1 MSYEVDI
8 RGKGAT
14 EWEVCDLHRSPS
26 IISPLPASLTL
37 FCKAWSGKE
46 KKKKKRVR
54 AFCVNSLIRKT
65 LTSIVPLHFGGKIF
79 HWFFFAA
86 IEGGQSWEGLCV
98 GLHSA
103 GGFQGRV
110 GRRRGVSVC
119 VRACGGGWWGNVPP
133 HNPYPFSPSE
143 RTNYSCDPRAI
154 ITHLFLPPPVV
165 SPRTCLST
173 AAGCLF
179 FQSHMLMI
187 NPAHLQNIWIWQAF
201 CFVFSRA
208 QEWWRMPMF
217 FSKSTKIK
225 CLSNVLFVIPQS
237 NGTNIYISLV
247 SFWALTE
254 KKRKRPQHANC
265 HFPSGA
271 YGNHSFQSLSP
282 SLSSSCHSRLSLNY
296 AFTPA
301 GAGVSLKWLFL
312 PHRRLLLVI
321 ICIIIKFDEL
331 LRDRKSHLTQV
342 PDLHLLYTKRKNVLC
357 C

>member
-1 MSYEVDI
+1 MGKYFIDFFLQQSKAGRAE
-8 RGKGAT
+8 RGSV
-14 EWEVCDLHRSPS
+14 WDY
-26 IISPLPASLTL
+26 TL
-37 FCKAWSGKE
+37 
-46 KKKKKRVR
+46 
-54 AFCVNSLIRKT
+54 
-65 LTSIVPLHFGGKIF
+65 
-79 HWFFFAA
+79 
-86 IEGGQSWEGLCV
+86 
-98 GLHSA
+98 
-103 GGFQGRV
+103 
-110 GRRRGVSVC
+110 RGVFRDGWGDGEVWVC

-143 RTNYSCDPRAI
+143 RTNYSCDPWAI

-165 SPRTCLST
+165 SPRTCWST

-187 NPAHLQNIWIWQAF
+187 NLAHLQNIWIWQAF

-225 CLSNVLFVIPQS
+225 YLSNVLFVIPQS

-342 PDLHLLYTKRKNVLC
+342 LDLHLLYTKRKNVLC